1 MRLGLNSAAL
11 GRIASA
17 IRTARTDDIIP
28 NRGGWDPEGAMLE
41 PDVVLEWSKDDLVL
55 ASISGPGV
63 AMWAAQDQAILGV
76 PWEAD
81 GDDFAYAF
89 IKETPNL
96 VEHLKFQGYNVDDS
110 LYEPPPIEIQAG
122 RGKKAQAAEQQGL
135 DWRDLQDLS
144 VEVTAAVEQQDLRR
158 LMEAV
163 EDMTSLLLSHIQM
176 PAETDVSGA
185 FPREEADEGF
195 IDRPASRNSR

>member
-1 MRLGLNSAAL
+1 MKLGLNSAAL
-11 GRIASA
+11 R
-17 IRTARTDDIIP
+17 R
-28 NRGGWDPEGAMLE
+28 
-41 PDVVLEWSKDDLVL
+41 
-55 ASISGPGV
+55 V
-63 AMWAAQDQAILGV
+63 AQALRLG
-76 PWEAD
+76 
-81 GDDFAYAF
+81 
-89 IKETPNL
+89 
-96 VEHLKFQGYNVDDS
+96 
-110 LYEPPPIEIQAG
+110 
-122 RGKKAQAAEQQGL
+122 QAAEQQGL